1 MKNPALK
8 QIFNGLA
15 LLALVFSIVPLIEMA
30 SNFGQL
36 LAIPV
41 PKNWIESLIS
51 FDAWVGSSF
60 RDWSFLFA
68 GIIIFVNR
76 ENLKNLNIDSTFLSL
91 FVVSGML
98 YSRYYFWPS
107 GWLVLFLLGIT
118 FIYIWKKGIK
128 LGEPNPK
135 ADRMSYIILAIC
147 FVVVLL
153 VSPSLNMA
161 KIGWVVKTF
170 VTDLPIVLMEEFIFR
185 GLLWL
190 VLRNLNWHEPV
201 IVFAQII
208 LFWFFHA
215 HGMFSDP
222 FFFWILAPMVS
233 TLLGIITWQSRSIA
247 PSTLAHIFINVL
259 WTLVY
264 WAWFI

>member
-1 MKNPALK
+1 MLSIAP
-8 QIFNGLA
+8 
-15 LLALVFSIVPLIEMA
+15 LVEMT

-41 PKNWIESLIS
+41 PQNLIESLLS
-51 FDAWVGSSF
+51 FDNWVGSSF

-68 GIIIFVNR
+68 VIIIFVNR
-76 ENLKNLNIDSTFLSL
+76 ENLKNLNVDSGFLPL
-91 FVVSGML
+91 FVISGIF

-107 GWLVLFLLGIT
+107 GWLVLLLLGIT
-118 FIYIWKKGIK
+118 FIYIWKKGIR

-135 ADRMSYIILAIC
+135 ADRMSYAILAIC

-153 VSPSLNMA
+153 VSHSLNIA
-161 KIGWVVKTF
+161 KIGWAIKTF

-190 VLRNLNWHEPV
+190 VLRNLNWRDPAILFV
-201 IVFAQII
+201 QAI

-222 FFFWILAPMVS
+222 FFFWVLAPIVS
-233 TLLGIITWQSRSIA
+233 TSLGIIAWQARSIG
-247 PSTLAHIFINVL
+247 PSTLAHIFINIL
-259 WTLVY
+259 HTLVY
-264 WAWFI
+264 WAWAS